1 MADTDHAFK
10 AKAIIENLMQAQD
23 KFKQKLLSLRN
34 EYNKKIGAIDADV
47 HHKNEPVEK
56 DFAEQAT
63 QRENDDVLNALNED
77 AKQIVGQI
85 NSALHRIETGEYGIC
100 SECGA
105 EISEQRLKIV
115 PYAALCINCA
125 EKAS

>member
-1 MADTDHAFK
+1 
-10 AKAIIENLMQAQD
+10 MQSLD
-23 KFKQKLLSLRN
+23 KYQQKLLDLRD

-77 AKQIVGQI
+77 AKIIVGQI
-85 NSALHRIETGEYGIC
+85 NSALHRIESGDYGIC
-100 SECGA
+100 TECGA
-105 EISEQRLKIV
+105 EISEGRLDIV
-115 PYAALCINCA
+115 PYAALCIKCA
-125 EKAS
+125 EKSD